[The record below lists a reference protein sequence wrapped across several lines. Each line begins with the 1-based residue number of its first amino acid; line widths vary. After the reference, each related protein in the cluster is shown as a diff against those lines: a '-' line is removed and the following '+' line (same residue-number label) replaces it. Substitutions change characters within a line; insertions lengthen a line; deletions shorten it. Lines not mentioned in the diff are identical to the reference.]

1 MDPIQGASAATP
13 KPSSQMTPAEQRRLV
28 SSAKEIESMFLQNL
42 LKSMRQAS
50 GTKGPLSGQGQRVYQ
65 ELMDEHLGRALAK
78 GGGIG
83 LADLLVRD
91 VLRRQ
96 GVMKNPSSRPADVP
110 MGPTGGVQ

>member
-1 MDPIQGASAATP
+1 
-13 KPSSQMTPAEQRRLV
+13 
-28 SSAKEIESMFLQNL
+28 MFLQNL

-50 GTKGPLSGQGQRVYQ
+50 GFKGPLSGTGQRVYQ

-96 GVMKNPSSRPADVP
+96 GVAKNPSSRPAEVP
-110 MGPTGGVQ
+110 MGPAGGLQ

>member
-1 MDPIQGASAATP
+1 MEPVQGAATRQ
-13 KPSSQMTPAEQRRLV
+13 PSSKLTPAEQRRLV
-28 SSAKEIESMFLQNL
+28 TSAKEIESMFLQNL

-50 GTKGPLSGQGQRVYQ
+50 GIKAPLSGNGQRVYQ

-96 GVMKNPSSRPADVP
+96 GVTKNPSSRPTDVP
-110 MGPTGGVQ
+110 MGAAGGLP